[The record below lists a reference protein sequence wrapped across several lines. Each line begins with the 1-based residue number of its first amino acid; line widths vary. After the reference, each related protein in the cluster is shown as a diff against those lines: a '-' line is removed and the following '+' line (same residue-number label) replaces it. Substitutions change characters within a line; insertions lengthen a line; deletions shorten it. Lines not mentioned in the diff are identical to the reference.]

1 MYAERTKTV
10 AVATETRTEEELRAH
25 RVGTPAPTNGKA
37 VDTAVSPSGLRVVT
51 AEELGAVI
59 DGPTI
64 TPSAQDLNAAQRWSN
79 SYKAA
84 LLASGDKYVQE
95 KAQEDLDG
103 ATVGIGTITHG
114 TYVSYDIVALSPI
127 QLAGGPPF
135 GPHKLVAAGR
145 PMMLQAVQWI
155 NPRVDIANGFIV
167 PATTQLSGRHLR
179 VRFNQLNLTTGIAGP
194 SFNVDIPALSAPAP
208 TFILFSLFMNAPA
221 VTQAELYE
229 VNITSDIVGMAQP
242 YAAFAT
248 WHHDLDPDRPWFAP
262 APPNF
267 PPPVPAQ
274 WLHGIP
280 MRYMVYPV

>member
-1 MYAERTKTV
+1 M
-10 AVATETRTEEELRAH
+10 TEEELRAY
-25 RVGTPAPTNGKA
+25 RGTPAPTGDGKA
-37 VDTAVSPSGLRVVT
+37 TGAEVSSSGLRVVT

-59 DGPTI
+59 DGPVV
-64 TPSAQDLNAAQRWSN
+64 TPSPQMLTAAQRWTD

-84 LLASGDKYVQE
+84 LLASGEKYVEE
-95 KAQEDLDG
+95 KAREDLEG
-103 ATVGIGTITHG
+103 PTAGIGAITHG

-135 GPHKLVAAGR
+135 GPHKLVAGGR

-194 SFNVDIPALSAPAP
+194 SFNVDVPALSAPAP
-208 TFILFSLFMNAPA
+208 TFIVFSLFMNAPN

-248 WHHDLDPDRPWFAP
+248 WHHDRDEDRPWFAP

-280 MRYMVYPV
+280 MRYMVFPE

>member
-1 MYAERTKTV
+1 M
-10 AVATETRTEEELRAH
+10 TEEELRV
-25 RVGTPAPTNGKA
+25 RRGTPAPTGDGK
-37 VDTAVSPSGLRVVT
+37 VTGEVSSSGLRAVT
-51 AEELGAVI
+51 AEELGAVV

-64 TPSAQDLNAAQRWSN
+64 APGAQELSAAQRWTN
-79 SYKAA
+79 SYKTA
-84 LLASGDKYVQE
+84 LLTSGDAYVQK
-95 KAQEDLDG
+95 KADEDLAG
-103 ATVGIGTITHG
+103 PTAGIGTITHG

-135 GPHKLVAAGR
+135 GPHKLVASGR
-145 PMMLQAVQWI
+145 PMLLQAVQWI

-179 VRFNQLNLTTGIAGP
+179 VRFNLLNLTTGIAGP
-194 SFNVDIPALSAPAP
+194 NFNIDIPALSAPAP
-208 TFILFSLFMNAPA
+208 AFILFSLFMNAPA

-229 VNITSDIVGMAQP
+229 VNVTSDIVGMAQP

-248 WHHDLDPDRPWFAP
+248 WHHDNDPDRPWFAP

-280 MRYMVYPV
+280 MRFMVYPV